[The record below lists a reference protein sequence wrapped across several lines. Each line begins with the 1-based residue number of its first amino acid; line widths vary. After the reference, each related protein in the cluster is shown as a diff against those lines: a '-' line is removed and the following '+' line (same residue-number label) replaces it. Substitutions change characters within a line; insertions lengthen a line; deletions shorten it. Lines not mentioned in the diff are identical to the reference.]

1 MFSSNLWQYL
11 EIPDTLK
18 LTHTY
23 IRSKLYSHPFMSFW
37 VSVFS
42 FNLLVG
48 KKQQQ
53 QQQWSIAY
61 QKCSVVQ
68 PIASVPP
75 YLFVP
80 LHRLPRAWHG
90 CCTGPTTIQAQT
102 TVRLSKHLPFLSLL
116 EWAVVC
122 ECSIGL
128 TGRDGTLFLGTPH
141 VQPAQLPPPTGGLS
155 QKARAAT
162 AMFLLTRVLR
172 FLFFFKSFLHVPRL
186 LGRACIPLPRLLP
199 RSPLR
204 RAIFVDWRVKYE
216 CRAEK

>member
-1 MFSSNLWQYL
+1 MCLLLSLSFQTWYKFRARHGWNKVWWCS
-11 EIPDTLK
+11 IFF
-18 LTHTY
+18 Y
-23 IRSKLYSHPFMSFW
+23 IWHQGVRWWYFITKRQIHVSMFMSD
-37 VSVFS
+37 VSV
-42 FNLLVG
+42 VH
-48 KKQQQ
+48 
-53 QQQWSIAY
+53 
-61 QKCSVVQ
+61 

-172 FLFFFKSFLHVPRL
+172 FFFLNLSCTFPGFLAVHAFLCHVCSLAL
-186 LGRACIPLPRLLP
+186 LSDVRFLLTGG
-199 RSPLR
+199 
-204 RAIFVDWRVKYE
+204 
-216 CRAEK
+216 